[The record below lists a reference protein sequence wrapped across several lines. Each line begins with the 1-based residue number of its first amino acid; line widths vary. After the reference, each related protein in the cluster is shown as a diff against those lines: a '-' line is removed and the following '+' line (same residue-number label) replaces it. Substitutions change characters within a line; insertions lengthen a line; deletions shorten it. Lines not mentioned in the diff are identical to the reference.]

1 MIYALCIISV
11 SSNDG
16 TDSQKMLL
24 GSRSTRAS
32 QCRAAGLRIYTYL
45 WIIPGKVSDSLDQD
59 NILFI
64 MVLIEFLLYLLH

>member
-1 MIYALCIISV
+1 MVIKT
-11 SSNDG
+11 NDG

-24 GSRSTRAS
+24 DSRSTHAS
-32 QCRAAGLRIYTYL
+32 QCRAAGLRIYTYV
-45 WIIPGKVSDSLDQD
+45 WIIPGKVSEQDQDQDQD

>member
-1 MIYALCIISV
+1 MVIKT
-11 SSNDG
+11 NDG

-24 GSRSTRAS
+24 DSRSTHAS

-45 WIIPGKVSDSLDQD
+45 WIIPGMVPDSLDQD
-59 NILFI
+59 NILVI